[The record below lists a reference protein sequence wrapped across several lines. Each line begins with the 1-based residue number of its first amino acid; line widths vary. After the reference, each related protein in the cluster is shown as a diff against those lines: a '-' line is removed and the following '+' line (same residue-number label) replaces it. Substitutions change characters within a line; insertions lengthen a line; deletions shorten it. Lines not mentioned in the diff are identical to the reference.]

1 MPTTASTLRPD
12 MTRARPAWRMPAP
25 RDLVV
30 KGERIRYFEQGDGA
44 PLVLMHGFS
53 GSAQFE
59 WGRVIDDLSRNHR
72 VIAPQCV
79 GFAPSAQPDITY
91 STAALV
97 DHLGALF
104 AALDLTGITLLG
116 ESFGGWLVGSY
127 AVAAAQ
133 AGASL
138 PPIARLIVVDGALGR
153 FKWPEPGAKD
163 FFHDAV
169 AKEVEAMMRVEPP
182 YDNDRTRQAIIR
194 DSGLAK
200 AELNDAAM
208 AQIRVPT
215 LLIWGDRDE
224 LIPLEHGHAAA
235 RAIPGARLVVLN
247 DIGHIPSVECPAEFA
262 RVVDEFASQ

>member
-1 MPTTASTLRPD
+1 MTTNTITLRPD
-12 MTRARPAWRMPAP
+12 MSRTRPAWRMPAP
-25 RDLVV
+25 RDITV
-30 KGERIRYFEQGDGA
+30 KGQRIRYFEQGDGA

-72 VIAPQCV
+72 VIALQCV

-97 DHLGALF
+97 EHLGAFFL
-104 AALDLTGITLLG
+104 ALDLTDITLLG

-133 AGASL
+133 PRSPF
-138 PPIARLIVVDGALGR
+138 PPINRLIVVGGALGK
-153 FKWPEPGAKD
+153 FKFPKPDTRG
-163 FFHDAV
+163 FFHDVV
-169 AKEVEAMMRVEPP
+169 AKEAEAMLLIEPQF
-182 YDNDRTRQAIIR
+182 DNDRTRDAILR

-235 RAIPGARLVVLN
+235 RAISGSRLVVLN

-262 RVVDEFASQ
+262 RLVGEFAAR

>member
-1 MPTTASTLRPD
+1 MPTTTTTLRPD
-12 MTRARPAWRMPAP
+12 ISRTRPAWRMPAP
-25 RDLVV
+25 RDVVV
-30 KGERIRYFEQGDGA
+30 KGQRIRYFEQGDGA
-44 PLVLMHGFS
+44 PLVLVHGFS
-53 GSAQFE
+53 GSAQLE
-59 WGRVIDDLSRNHR
+59 WGRVIGDLSRKHR
-72 VIAPQCV
+72 VIAPQCI

-97 DHLGALF
+97 EHLGAFF
-104 AALDLTGITLLG
+104 AALDLTDITLLG

-133 AGASL
+133 ASATL
-138 PPIARLIVVDGALGR
+138 PPIARLIVVAGALGK
-153 FKWPEPGAKD
+153 FKWPGPDARD
-163 FFHDAV
+163 LCHDVV
-169 AKEVEAMMRVEPP
+169 AKEVEAMMSVEPQ
-182 YDNDRTRQAIIR
+182 YDNERTRAAILR

-224 LIPLEHGHAAA
+224 LLPLEHGYAAA

-247 DIGHIPSVECPAEFA
+247 DIGHIPSVECPAEFV
-262 RVVDEFASQ
+262 RLVDEFASQ

>member
-1 MPTTASTLRPD
+1 MPTAPITLRPD
-12 MTRARPAWRMPAP
+12 MSRARPAWRMPAP

-30 KGERIRYFEQGDGA
+30 KGQRIRYFEQGEGA

-53 GSAQFE
+53 GSAPLE

-72 VIAPQCV
+72 VVAPQCI

-97 DHLGALF
+97 DHLGAFF
-104 AALDLTGITLLG
+104 AALDLTNITLLG

-133 AGASL
+133 AGSAL
-138 PPIARLIVVDGALGR
+138 PPIARLIVVSGAIGR
-153 FKWPEPGAKD
+153 FKWPGPDARD

-169 AKEVEAMMRVEPP
+169 AKEAEAMMLGEPQ
-182 YDNDRTRQAIIR
+182 YDNDRTREAIRR
-194 DSGLAK
+194 DSGLVK
-200 AELNDAAM
+200 AELDDAAI

-224 LIPLEHGHAAA
+224 LIPLEHGQAAA
-235 RAIPGARLVVLN
+235 RVIPGARLVVLN
-247 DIGHIPSVECPAEFA
+247 DIGHIPSVECPAEFV
-262 RVVDEFASQ
+262 RVVDEFAAQ

>member
-1 MPTTASTLRPD
+1 MPTSTITLRPD
-12 MTRARPAWRMPAP
+12 MSLARPPWRMPAP
-25 RDLVV
+25 RDVVV
-30 KGERIRYFEQGDGA
+30 KGQRLRYFEQGDGA

-53 GSAQFE
+53 GSAQLE

-72 VIAPQCV
+72 VIAPQCI
-79 GFAPSAQPDITY
+79 GFAPSAQPDISYT
-91 STAALV
+91 TAALV
-97 DHLGALF
+97 DHLGAF
-104 AALDLTGITLLG
+104 FTALDLTDITLLG

-133 AGASL
+133 AGTSL
-138 PPIARLIVVDGALGR
+138 PPIARLIVVGGALGK
-153 FKWPEPGAKD
+153 FKWPGPDAKD
-163 FFHDAV
+163 IFHDVV
-169 AKEVEAMMRVEPP
+169 AKEVAAMMLVEPQ
-182 YDNDRTRQAIIR
+182 YDNDRTRAAILR

-208 AQIRVPT
+208 AQICAPT
-215 LLIWGDRDE
+215 LLIWGERDE

-262 RVVDEFASQ
+262 RLVDEFAVQ